1 MPIFLLTDD
10 LIFPPVH
17 LADAEGLLAVGGDL
31 STERLLLAYQS
42 GIFPWYSEGDPILW
56 WAPDPR
62 LILKPDAIIISR
74 SLRKT
79 MRKGRYKV
87 TRDTNFRHTINACA
101 QIPRKSGPGTWITPE
116 MASAYTRLHQ
126 MGYAHSFETWC
137 ADEIVGG
144 LYGVSLGRCFF
155 GESMYS
161 VMADASKVALAALAS
176 FAQDNHFDFIDCQ
189 LPTDHLKSLGAWEIS
204 REDFMLRLTLTLQY
218 PTLKGHW

>member
-17 LADAEGLLAVGGDL
+17 LANAEGLLAVGGDL
-31 STERLLLAYQS
+31 SPERLLLAYQS

-62 LILKPDAIIISR
+62 LILKTDELIVSR

-79 MRKGRYKV
+79 MRKGCYRV
-87 TRDTNFRHTINACA
+87 TRDTNFKHIINACS
-101 QIPRKSGPGTWITPE
+101 QTPRKSGPGTWITPE
-116 MASAYTRLHQ
+116 MASAYNRLHQ

-137 ADEIVGG
+137 AGKIVGG
-144 LYGVSLGRCFF
+144 LYGVSLGHCFF

-161 VMADASKVALAALAS
+161 VMADASKVALAALAA
-176 FAQDNHFDFIDCQ
+176 FAEDQNFEFIDCQ
-189 LPTDHLKSLGAWEIS
+189 LPTNHLKSMGAREIP
-204 REDFMLRLTLTLQY
+204 REDFMKWLTLSLQF
-218 PTLKGHW
+218 PSLKGRW